1 MTAGIVS
8 CSTLPCQDIRVTVAI
23 QFNPAS
29 PLTLK
34 SVTLKLAII
43 AEYPK
48 HSMHMYLKKKK
59 YSVTK

>member
-8 CSTLPCQDIRVTVAI
+8 CYTLPCQDIRVTVAI

-29 PLTLK
+29 TLTLK

-48 HSMHMYLKKKK
+48 HSMQ
-59 YSVTK
+59 